1 LSTDESQGS
10 LTLVATPIGHLGDLS
25 ARTIQALSEAD
36 MWLVEDTR
44 VSGKLA
50 SHLGIKKPM
59 RVLNDH
65 SGTAVSER
73 YADEIKNGL
82 KVAVLTDG
90 GSPAISDPGAIL
102 TDICRN
108 RKLAIDSIPGP
119 SAVVNALA
127 LSGFFAQR
135 FAFLGFL
142 GRKPGAIRGEL
153 SPFAQSPL
161 TLVLFESPHRFET
174 LLRVAHEALG
184 ERRYAI
190 CREMTK
196 AHQQVF
202 RDKLPQV
209 PGEAVVPHKGEFTI
223 VIEGIRRGNV
233 DDLETETCED

>member
-1 LSTDESQGS
+1 MSDDESQGS

-25 ARTIQALSEAD
+25 ARTIQALTDAD

-50 SHLGIKKPM
+50 SHLGLRKPM

-65 SGTAVSER
+65 SGSSVSER
-73 YADEIKNGL
+73 YADEIAKGA
-82 KVAVLTDG
+82 KIAVLTDG

-102 TDICRN
+102 TNICRDRN
-108 RKLAIDSIPGP
+108 LEIDSIPGP

-142 GRKPGAIRGEL
+142 GRKAGAIRGEL
-153 SPFAQSPL
+153 QPFAHSPL
-161 TLVLFESPHRFET
+161 TLVLFESPHRFEN
-174 LLRVAHEALG
+174 LLKVAHEVLG

-202 RDKLPQV
+202 RDKLPEV
-209 PGEAVVPHKGEFTI
+209 PGEGTVPHKGEFTI
-223 VIEGIRRGNV
+223 VIEGIRRGAA
-233 DDLETETCED
+233 DELEIERCED